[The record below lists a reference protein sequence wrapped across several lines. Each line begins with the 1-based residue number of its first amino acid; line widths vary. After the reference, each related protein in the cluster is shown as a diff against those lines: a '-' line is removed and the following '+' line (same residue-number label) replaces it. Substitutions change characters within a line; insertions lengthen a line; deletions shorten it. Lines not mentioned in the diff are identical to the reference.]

1 MMFLEREVNEQN
13 TGMDCRECGAD
24 GAALVEV
31 EFTDGSLR
39 EIPLCDDCRDAYR
52 DGTLVDE
59 VEND

>member
-1 MMFLEREVNEQN
+1 
-13 TGMDCRECGAD
+13 MDCRECGAD
-24 GAALVEV
+24 GAIAVDV